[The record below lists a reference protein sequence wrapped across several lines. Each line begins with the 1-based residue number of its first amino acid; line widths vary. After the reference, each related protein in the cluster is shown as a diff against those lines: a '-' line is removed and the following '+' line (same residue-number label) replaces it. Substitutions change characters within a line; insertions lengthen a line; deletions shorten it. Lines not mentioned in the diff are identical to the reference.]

1 MKFGHFLSFFIV
13 CVCVCVYY
21 FVGSSLPVFVFLG
34 GSQFAYFL
42 AGVCVHVFLCS
53 VIEPD

>member
-13 CVCVCVYY
+13 SLCVCVYY

-34 GSQFAYFL
+34 GSQFAHFL